1 MRILITGGSGFIGTN
16 FIDEISHQA
25 NTILNYS
32 LHPPL
37 KAEHKQYWRAGDILD
52 PAMTTAAFQEF
63 QPDRV
68 LHLAARAECDETTT
82 VEEGYRANTEGT
94 RNVLEAI
101 RATPSVQRAIVTSS
115 QFVCAPGRLPKN
127 DTDYFPETV
136 YGESKVI
143 TENLT
148 REANLSAC
156 WTIIRPTNIWGPW
169 HMRYRR
175 EFWRVLERG
184 LYVHPGH
191 QPVIRCY
198 GYVKNVVYQIQRIFD
213 TDVDLVRG
221 QTFYAGDRPI
231 NLFDW
236 VNGFSHALTGREARV
251 VPRALMRALA
261 VLGDIPSRLTG
272 KPFVINSSRLRSM
285 TTDYLTPMERT
296 FELLGENPYTLEAGI
311 KETVEWLRSCQDSNQ
326 RGGGF

>member
-16 FIDEISHQA
+16 FIDEISREA

-32 LHPPL
+32 LHSPL

-52 PAMTTAAFQEF
+52 PAITTAAFQEF

-68 LHLAARAECDETTT
+68 LHLAARAECDEKTT
-82 VEEGYRANTEGT
+82 VENGYRANTEGT
-94 RNVLEAI
+94 RNILEAI
-101 RATPSVQRAIVTSS
+101 RTTPSVQRAIITSS

-143 TENLT
+143 TEKLT
-148 REANLSAC
+148 HEANLSAC

-175 EFWRVLERG
+175 EFWRVVERG
-184 LYVHPGH
+184 LYVHPGR

-213 TDVDLVRG
+213 ADADLVRG
-221 QTFYAGDRPI
+221 QTFYLGDRPI
-231 NLFDW
+231 NLYDW

-272 KPFVINSSRLRSM
+272 EAFLINSSRFHSM
-285 TTDYLTPMERT
+285 TTDYQTPMERT
-296 FELLGENPYTLEAGI
+296 FDLFGENPYTLEDGI
-311 KETVEWLRSCQDSNQ
+311 KETVKWLRACGDFSGV
-326 RGGGF
+326 GGGS

>member
-16 FIDEISHQA
+16 FIDEISRQA

-37 KAEHKQYWRAGDILD
+37 KAEHKQCWRAGDILE
-52 PAMTTAAFQEF
+52 PAITTAAFQEF

-68 LHLAARAECDETTT
+68 LHLAARAECDEKTT
-82 VEEGYRANTEGT
+82 VENGYRANTEGT

-101 RATPSVQRAIVTSS
+101 RATPSVQRAVITSS

-143 TENLT
+143 TERLT
-148 REANLSAC
+148 RDSNLVSC
-156 WTIIRPTNIWGPW
+156 WTLIRPTNIWGPW
-169 HMRYRR
+169 HTRYRR
-175 EFWRVLERG
+175 EFWRVVERG

-198 GYVKNVVYQIQRIFD
+198 GYVKNVVHQIRKIFEA
-213 TDVDLVRG
+213 DVDLVRG
-221 QTFYAGDRPI
+221 QTFYLGDRPL
-231 NLFDW
+231 NLYDW
-236 VNGFSHALTGREARV
+236 VNGFSRALIGRNVRV
-251 VPRALMRALA
+251 VPRSLLRFLAL
-261 VLGDIPSRLTG
+261 LGDIPTRLTG
-272 KPFVINSSRLRSM
+272 KAFLINSSRFHSM
-285 TTDYLTPMERT
+285 TTDYQTPMERT
-296 FELLGENPYTLEAGI
+296 FDLFGENPYKLEDGI
-311 KETVEWLRSCQDSNQ
+311 QETVEWLRSCRDSNQ